1 MSTPSVTILKN
12 LVLNWKSNQMEE
24 ETIATFYRHWDGYP
38 SCHAVD
44 IANSLIVASRTKP
57 EHIDFSGASVERGIL
72 NNRNW
77 CQHFLK
83 AMCMVDADIEF
94 IGEDNVPSASYT
106 YVVTGAYDNF
116 GGKDSIG
123 AEEYLSRINIKV
135 YEGDENGNLV
145 FEGGALNVWHGLT
158 DIAGIAKSSEGHPGG
173 CPFSLAFLEPP
184 CGRREGAG
192 ALRERGLGGWLSHPS
207 NSLRVGLGT
216 LRPLK
221 ARKSLL
227 LGGNGGTDLPGF
239 PTFRQAPGRSRNPP
253 PIEMLKTPSSRET
266 IGRRRGKAGHAAAAR

>member
-24 ETIATFYRHWDGYP
+24 ETIATFYRHWDGYS
-38 SCHAVD
+38 SCHAID
-44 IANSLIVASRTKP
+44 IANSLVVASRTKP
-57 EHIDFSGASVERGIL
+57 EQHIDFSGASVERNIL

-83 AMCMVDADIEF
+83 AMCMADADIEF

-145 FEGGALNVWHGLT
+145 FEGGA
-158 DIAGIAKSSEGHPGG
+158 AE
-173 CPFSLAFLEPP
+173 CLAWADGY
-184 CGRREGAG
+184 CG
-192 ALRERGLGGWLSHPS
+192 
-207 NSLRVGLGT
+207 
-216 LRPLK
+216 
-221 ARKSLL
+221 
-227 LGGNGGTDLPGF
+227 DC
-239 PTFRQAPGRSRNPP
+239 
-253 PIEMLKTPSSRET
+253 
-266 IGRRRGKAGHAAAAR
+266 

>member
-24 ETIATFYRHWDGYP
+24 ETIATFYRHYDGYP
-38 SCHAVD
+38 SCHAID
-44 IANSLIVASRTKP
+44 IANSLVVASRTKP
-57 EHIDFSGASVERGIL
+57 EQHIDFSGASVERNIL

-83 AMCMVDADIEF
+83 AMCMADADIEF

-116 GGKDSIG
+116 GGKVGIG

-135 YEGDENGNLV
+135 YEGDKTGISCLRAEP
-145 FEGGALNVWHGLT
+145 LNVWHGLT
-158 DIAGIAKSSEGHPGG
+158 DIAGIVKSSEGHPGG
-173 CPFSLAFLEPP
+173 CPFSLTFWEPP

-192 ALRERGLGGWLSHPS
+192 SLRERGLGG
-207 NSLRVGLGT
+207 
-216 LRPLK
+216 
-221 ARKSLL
+221 
-227 LGGNGGTDLPGF
+227 GF
-239 PTFRQAPGRSRNPP
+239 PTLPTACGS
-253 PIEMLKTPSSRET
+253 
-266 IGRRRGKAGHAAAAR
+266 G